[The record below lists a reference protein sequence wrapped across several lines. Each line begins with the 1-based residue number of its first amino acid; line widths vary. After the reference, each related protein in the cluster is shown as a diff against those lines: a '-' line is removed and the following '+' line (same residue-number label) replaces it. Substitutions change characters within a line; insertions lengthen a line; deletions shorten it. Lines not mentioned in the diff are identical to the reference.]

1 MGRGQHKPHVWIPPD
16 LPYMPLTLAKFNMYP
31 FPVITKTMSRTT
43 FSEFS
48 VLSLNC
54 QNRGWSGKPPELAIR
69 VAGTALCNFVDGHLL
84 IASDGHTLK

>member
-1 MGRGQHKPHVWIPPD
+1 
-16 LPYMPLTLAKFNMYP
+16 
-31 FPVITKTMSRTT
+31 MSRTT